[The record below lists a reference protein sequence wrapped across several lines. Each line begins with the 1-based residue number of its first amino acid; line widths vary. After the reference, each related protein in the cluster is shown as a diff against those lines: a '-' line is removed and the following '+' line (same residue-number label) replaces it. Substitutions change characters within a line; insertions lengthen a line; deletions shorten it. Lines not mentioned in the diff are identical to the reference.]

1 MCSTTPRTTPGTTA
15 GTTPVTMPRR
25 PGAASR
31 ARTVTGVLSAAAL
44 FTVVGCATIPGSSTP
59 EVVSSYAASPS
70 LDNVPTPQQG
80 QAPDLLLRSFFS
92 ASAHPLNNHQ
102 AAREF
107 LTPDAAEQWQD
118 ATGTLVLDRIDL
130 NANGAAS
137 DNRMSYTV
145 RGTVTGTLG
154 TGGTYQPGYRSYEN
168 TIDLVLVD
176 GNWRIDSLPSG
187 VIMDRNDFTGTY
199 QPRDVYFLDPTRHYL
214 VPDRRWTYS
223 RQENIGSSLV
233 SLLAAG
239 PRDSLAGGVVSAL
252 PDGVTVQARSESDGS
267 FTVDL
272 SGLASTS
279 ADDLRALSAQI
290 IWTLAG
296 SDVRGPYRILADG
309 APVSTGDT
317 GTRAS
322 WTVDD
327 VREFDPQALPAQPL
341 RALRDGALVEVGE
354 TDATSV
360 GGWTA
365 SGQLE
370 SAGYSSEGLVAAVA
384 GHGDEERQLL
394 VGDPAS
400 TPRTVHTADQLSRPS
415 WTADGQTLYAVA
427 DGTKVLRW
435 AKAASG
441 GMTETTVDSGTL
453 DSLGLDDPTV
463 SEFTVSRDGTRA
475 ALIVNGRLYVSVL
488 ENTGGESDSSGP
500 RLGTPVP
507 VAPNLGDTT
516 VSVGW
521 RPDGG
526 LLVGTRANDTPVWV
540 VTADGSQQTQLT
552 SRNVTAPV
560 VAVASTGVTEYI
572 LDGRALLQIGYGA
585 EGSGETDTSDDFW
598 REVPAL
604 QGARAVPVT
613 VR

>member
-1 MCSTTPRTTPGTTA
+1 MRRTRRTA
-15 GTTPVTMPRR
+15 QV
-25 PGAASR
+25 
-31 ARTVTGVLSAAAL
+31 RTATGVLSAAAL
-44 FTVVGCATIPGSSTP
+44 FTTVGCATIPGSSTP

-70 LDNVPTPQQG
+70 LDNVPVPQPG

-107 LTPDAAEQWQD
+107 LTAEAGDQWQD

-130 NANGAAS
+130 NANAAAS

-199 QPRDVYFLDPTRHYL
+199 QPRDVYFLDPTRRYL
-214 VPDRRWTYS
+214 VPDLRWTYS
-223 RQENIGSSLV
+223 RQDNVGSSLV

-239 PRDSLAGGVVSAL
+239 PRDSLAGGVVNAL
-252 PDGVTVQARSESDGS
+252 PDGVTVQARSGQDGS

-272 SGLASTS
+272 SGLASAS
-279 ADDLRALSAQI
+279 ADVLRALSAQI

-309 APVSTGDT
+309 APVAAGDSGARET
-317 GTRAS
+317 
-322 WTVDD
+322 WTIDD
-327 VREFDPQALPAQPL
+327 VREFDPQALPAQSL
-341 RALRDGALVEVGE
+341 HALRDGALVDVD
-354 TDATSV
+354 DAGAVNS

-370 SAGYSSEGLVAAVA
+370 SAGLSAEGQVAAVV
-384 GHGDEERQLL
+384 GHGDEERRL
-394 VGDPAS
+394 VVGAPEGA
-400 TPRTVHTADQLSRPS
+400 PVTVHTADQLSRPS
-415 WTADGQTLYAVA
+415 WTADSQTLYAVA

-441 GMTETTVDSGTL
+441 GMTETTVDAAAL
-453 DSLGLDDPTV
+453 ESLGLDNPTV

-488 ENTGGESDSSGP
+488 ENTGGEETDSTGP

-507 VAPNLGDTT
+507 VAPNLGDTA

-540 VTADGSQQTQLT
+540 VTADGSRQTQLT

-585 EGSGETDTSDDFW
+585 AGSGETDTADDFW